1 MFSWYAYVLFVLW
14 FDILVFYSFI
24 LSRLFYYSVLSG
36 LVRLILFFHLSG
48 FPLIFS
54 FLIYK
59 SGYKFGI
66 IKNFNE

>member
-1 MFSWYAYVLFVLW
+1 MFSWHAYVLFVLW

-36 LVRLILFFHLSG
+36 LVLLILFVHLSG

-59 SGYKFGI
+59 SDYKFGI